1 MTLACIYR
9 VPGPHS
15 DGAVHASGNRIT
27 YDVRQVA
34 AWNCP
39 DGWHRSIEEAADAA
53 FGAAPVA
60 APSASSVD
68 VTADTER
75 PVDDS
80 PPTREELE
88 AKAAELGVKVD
99 KRWGDKRLMQ
109 EVVKAL
115 EAEGGS

>member
-15 DGAVHASGNRIT
+15 DGAVHASGKRIT

-34 AWNCP
+34 AWNLP
-39 DGWHRSIEEAADAA
+39 DGWHSTIEAAADAA

-60 APSASSVD
+60 TSSAPTVD
-68 VTADTER
+68 V
-75 PVDDS
+75 VDDL

-88 AKAAELGVKVD
+88 AKAAELGIKVD
-99 KRWGDKRLMQ
+99 KRWGDRRLMV
-109 EVVKAL
+109 ELTKAL
-115 EAEGGS
+115 EGNGD